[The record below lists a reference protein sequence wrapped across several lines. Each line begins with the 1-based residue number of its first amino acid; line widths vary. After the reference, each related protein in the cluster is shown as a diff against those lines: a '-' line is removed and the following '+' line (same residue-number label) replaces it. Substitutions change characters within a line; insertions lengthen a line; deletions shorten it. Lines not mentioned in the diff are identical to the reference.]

1 MSHFEQR
8 LEADLNAIREW
19 VWKMGDEVELALRNS
34 KRALLTRDEKL
45 AYATVL
51 GDHAINRDSRA
62 CDRLCH
68 TFIARHLPGA
78 GHLREMAATIRV
90 NVALERIGDYAVTI
104 SRESLQLDRELPEQ
118 LAVQIDALSDESFQI
133 LHESRTAFRD
143 GNAELAKALMQMAK
157 RVQNKMS
164 VLYGQLFAEE
174 NELGASR
181 ALAIFVVF
189 NMLKRVADQAKNICD
204 QTFYAIRGVAKIPK
218 FHHILFLDQHGSDR
232 GQLAVAIGRKSF
244 QAAASFA
251 VATPGPAQPL
261 SAPLQEFLAE
271 TGLPDEQLDT
281 ESLASLEHDLSEFD
295 LMISLSGKVKDYVA
309 QVPFHT
315 SALDWSH
322 VLDTA
327 EPGYSSLYRT
337 LHSEISSLFDLLVGD
352 ELGLASG

>member
-19 VWKMGDEVELALRNS
+19 VWKMGDDVELALRNS
-34 KRALLTRDEKL
+34 KKALLTRDEKL

-104 SRESLQLDRELPEQ
+104 SRESLQLDRSLPEN
-118 LAVQIDALSDESFQI
+118 LVFQIDTVADESFQI
-133 LHESRTAFRD
+133 LHESRIAFRD

-157 RVQNKMS
+157 RVQNRMS
-164 VLYGQLFAEE
+164 VLYEQLFSPD
-174 NELGASR
+174 NDLSASR

-218 FHHILFLDQHGSDR
+218 TYHILFLDHCASDR
-232 GQLAVAIGRKSF
+232 GQLAVAIGRKYF
-244 QAAASFA
+244 PAAAIFDA
-251 VATPGPAQPL
+251 ATPGRTQPV
-261 SAPLQEFLAE
+261 SAPLKTFLAE
-271 TGLPDEQLDT
+271 TGLPDEQLET
-281 ESLASLEHDLSEFD
+281 ENIVSLEHDLSDYD
-295 LMISLSGKVKDYVA
+295 LIISVSGTVKDYVSKI
-309 QVPFHT
+309 PFHT
-315 SALDWSH
+315 SALDWSAA
-322 VLDTA
+322 LDST
-327 EPGYSSLYRT
+327 EQEYLSLYRI
-337 LHSEISSLFDLLVGD
+337 LHAEMSSLIDLLVG
-352 ELGLASG
+352 EEAG